1 MNPLLLLLLGLGGFM
16 TTFRSTSSSD
26 AEEAVEAAAQNDDDD
41 DQPAS
46 DDAPAEETSQEDATT
61 LALTWVIYDMAVMR
75 IVDTID
81 PGETVD
87 LGTVLTDDFTIAV
100 ETSGPDV
107 GSLSLEYDGQTW
119 LQNDYPYTLKPD
131 WVDLSEGDFEVAVTV
146 YSGAN
151 TTGTILGTDTIT
163 FSTTSQAPELV
174 VEEEEVNVDE
184 TVEDPV
190 DEPAEEPVEAPAED
204 TPAEEK
210 PADPA

>member
-61 LALTWVIYDMAVMR
+61 LALTWVIYDMAAMR

-119 LQNDYPYTLKPD
+119 LQNDYPYTLKP
-131 WVDLSEGDFEVAVTV
+131 A
-146 YSGAN
+146 
-151 TTGTILGTDTIT
+151 
-163 FSTTSQAPELV
+163 
-174 VEEEEVNVDE
+174 
-184 TVEDPV
+184 
-190 DEPAEEPVEAPAED
+190 
-204 TPAEEK
+204 
-210 PADPA
+210 